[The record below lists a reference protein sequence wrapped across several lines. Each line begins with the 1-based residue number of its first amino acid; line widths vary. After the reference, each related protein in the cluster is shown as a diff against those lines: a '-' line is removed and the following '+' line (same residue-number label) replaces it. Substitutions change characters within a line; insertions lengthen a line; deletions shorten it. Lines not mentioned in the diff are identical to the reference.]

1 MNLSLQLQRSG
12 TVLIIHHLQM
22 LSNGLRTTS
31 VSGAGPPSL
40 PTSRTELLT
49 PRPGVGR
56 TCPLQAR
63 PVMLRRLS
71 RTFASS
77 STSTSVVMLLA
88 NSSVW
93 IPSAVPRAPLAT
105 HMSPTTP
112 VISMTSTG
120 RSSTSTSTSSRRPS
134 LPPLRLPSLRA
145 PPPPSSARLR
155 PAPPPR
161 RALPSPPA
169 SSLSSPALLLPPPR

>member
-1 MNLSLQLQRSG
+1 MNLFVQLQTSG
-12 TVLIIHHLQM
+12 TVLIHHLQM

-40 PTSRTELLT
+40 PISRTELPT

-56 TCPLQAR
+56 TCPLPAR

-77 STSTSVVMLLA
+77 STSTSAVMPLA

-105 HMSPTTP
+105 HMSRTTP

-120 RSSTSTSTSSRRPS
+120 RSSTLTSTSSRRPS
-134 LPPLRLPSLRA
+134 LPSLRLPSLRA
-145 PPPPSSARLR
+145 PPPPPSSARLR
-155 PAPPPR
+155 PEPPPR

-169 SSLSSPALLLPPPR
+169 SSLSSPAPLLPTPR